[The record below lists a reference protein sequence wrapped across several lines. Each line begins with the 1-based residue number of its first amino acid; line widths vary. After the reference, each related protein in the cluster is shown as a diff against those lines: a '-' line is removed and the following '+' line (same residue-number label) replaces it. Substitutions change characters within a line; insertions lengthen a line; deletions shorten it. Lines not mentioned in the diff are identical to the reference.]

1 MALYLLLGFSM
12 HGVILK
18 LVDKIYVMVLHFD
31 MFPRKLKAL
40 FTLDAKNPKL
50 IGSCENVFLVSTRKW
65 RLQKILSD

>member
-1 MALYLLLGFSM
+1 M

-50 IGSCENVFLVSTRKW
+50 IGSCENIFLTKRKKVKTSKDFEC
-65 RLQKILSD
+65 LIS